1 MVNTD
6 GSIEIKLGDDETD
19 SLTTINFEELVQA
32 EGGENTFS
40 LGIYLVPEGVALP
53 VESEVAELSFQST
66 DAFIEEYGL
75 TEIIS
80 FELGITQENDDPG
93 GGGTLFLAYPADSF
107 SPFDHSL
114 LETTQCHLRHSFR
127 QGCLPAVQCCFRN
140 VTFPATLV
148 RLMQNISL

>member
-6 GSIEIKLGDDETD
+6 GSIEIELGDDETG
-19 SLTTINFEELVQA
+19 SLTAINFEELVQA

-53 VESEVAELSFQST
+53 VEPEVAELPFQST

-80 FELGITQENDDPG
+80 FELGVTQENEDGSLNDTRVEPPEITPEYPIDIISVYFDDPGGG

-114 LETTQCHLRHSFR
+114 
-127 QGCLPAVQCCFRN
+127 
-140 VTFPATLV
+140 
-148 RLMQNISL
+148 

>member
-6 GSIEIKLGDDETD
+6 GSVEIELGDNEAG
-19 SLTTINFEELVQA
+19 SLTAINFEELVQA

-53 VESEVAELSFQST
+53 VESEVAELPFQST

-80 FELGITQENDDPG
+80 FELGVTQENEDGSLNDTRVEPPEITSEYPIDIISVYFDDPG

-114 LETTQCHLRHSFR
+114 
-127 QGCLPAVQCCFRN
+127 
-140 VTFPATLV
+140 
-148 RLMQNISL
+148 

>member
-6 GSIEIKLGDDETD
+6 GSIEIELGDDETG
-19 SLTTINFEELVQA
+19 SLTAINFEELVQA

-40 LGIYLVPEGVALP
+40 LGIHLVPEGVALP
-53 VESEVAELSFQST
+53 MESEVAELPFQST
-66 DAFIEEYGL
+66 DAFIEEFGL

-80 FELGITQENDDPG
+80 FELGVTQENEDGSLNDTLVEPSEITPEYPIDIISVYFDDPS

-114 LETTQCHLRHSFR
+114 
-127 QGCLPAVQCCFRN
+127 
-140 VTFPATLV
+140 
-148 RLMQNISL
+148 